1 MAKEKKKKAKS
12 REALGRGLRA
22 ILDDIESDITRVD
35 GEEDENK
42 DSSSHEKTEESP
54 STELRELGTPVEE
67 VLVPE
72 TTGGLKSEVLI
83 SDVEVNP
90 FQPRTEFDEDRLN
103 ELAASIKL
111 HGVIQPITVRQLGER
126 YQLISGER
134 RWRASQIAGKITIPA
149 YVRQA
154 NDQEMLELALI
165 ENIQREELNPME
177 IALNYRR
184 LVDEC
189 NLLHE
194 ELAER
199 VGKDRSTVSN
209 YMRLLKLPPQ
219 IQKYIQSKQL
229 SMGHAR
235 ALAGIEQIEVQLSVF
250 KQVVEQELS
259 VRKTEELIRS
269 LGNKSQSTSK
279 ASTQLKPEY
288 QQIQNDL
295 RSQLGSKVN
304 LRVKSNGSGEM
315 VIPFNSTD
323 DLNRILDIIE

>member
-1 MAKEKKKKAKS
+1 MAKENKKGSKS
-12 REALGRGLRA
+12 REALGRGIRA
-22 ILDDIESDITRVD
+22 LLDDIESDITRVTPD
-35 GEEDENK
+35 AQEEEVAK
-42 DSSSHEKTEESP
+42 EEEKVEQELPELGSP
-54 STELRELGTPVEE
+54 SVEE
-67 VLVPE
+67 VQVAE
-72 TTGGLKSEVLI
+72 TSGGIKSEVLI

-90 FQPRTEFDEDRLN
+90 FQPRTEFDEQALN
-103 ELAASIKL
+103 DLAASIKI
-111 HGVIQPITVRQLGER
+111 HGVIQPITVRQIGDK

-134 RWRASQIAGKITIPA
+134 RWRASQIAGRIAIPA
-149 YVRQA
+149 YVRTA

-219 IQKYIQSKQL
+219 IQKYIQTKKL

-235 ALAGIEQIEVQLSVF
+235 ALAGVENVEQQLAVF

-259 VRKTEELIRS
+259 VRKTEELIRAV
-269 LGNKSQSTSK
+269 GGKKPQQK
-279 ASTQLKPEY
+279 KERPQLRPEY

-304 LRVKSNGSGEM
+304 LRVKTNGSGEM
-315 VIPFNSTD
+315 VIPFHSTD